1 MRQKERAIQL
11 RLIPGDDAPR
21 EKLPRAERTPHDDLI
36 GRRFFD
42 GVSHVAVTGICRLNP
57 AQVMVERE
65 LDGKRWSI
73 SAALV
78 RHITKRER
86 GGRRTA

>member
-1 MRQKERAIQL
+1 MRQKDRSLQL
-11 RLIPGDDAPR
+11 RLLPGDDAPR
-21 EKLPRAERTPHDDLI
+21 EKLPRAHTPHDDLI

-42 GVSHVAVTGICRLNP
+42 GLSHVSVTGVCRLNP

-65 LDGKRWSI
+65 MDGKRWSI
-73 SAALV
+73 SAALI

-86 GGRRTA
+86 GRRRTA